1 MVNFFRHN
9 YIYQISSFSYKNCS
23 YTIDDTVSKDL
34 KIVDSSRILASLIIF
49 CIQLSLLAS
58 VFSNL
63 IPKSRFGRTFYI
75 MKVDIRRWRR
85 SRVVRFYARLV
96 K

>member
-1 MVNFFRHN
+1 MVSFFRHN
-9 YIYQISSFSYKNCS
+9 YIYQISSFSSKNCS

-63 IPKSRFGRTFYI
+63 ILKSRFGRTCYI

-85 SRVVRFYARLV
+85 SRVVRFDARLV

>member
-1 MVNFFRHN
+1 MVSFFRHN
-9 YIYQISSFSYKNCS
+9 YIYQIFSFSSKNCS

-63 IPKSRFGRTFYI
+63 IPKS
-75 MKVDIRRWRR
+75 
-85 SRVVRFYARLV
+85 
-96 K
+96 